1 MTPAG
6 VEVLADRGHKIL
18 VESNAGLNSGFANQ
32 MYLDAG
38 ASIADEAA
46 YIFANAD
53 MVMHVKE
60 PQPSEY
66 KMIRKDQIVFTYLHL
81 AADEQQTH
89 GLIDSEAICIA
100 YETIQKT

>member
-1 MTPAG
+1 MKVGILKEIKKAENRVCMTPAGG

-46 YIFANAD
+46 TFSPMRTWLCMLKSRSRLNT
-53 MVMHVKE
+53 K
-60 PQPSEY
+60 
-66 KMIRKDQIVFTYLHL
+66 
-81 AADEQQTH
+81 
-89 GLIDSEAICIA
+89 
-100 YETIQKT
+100 